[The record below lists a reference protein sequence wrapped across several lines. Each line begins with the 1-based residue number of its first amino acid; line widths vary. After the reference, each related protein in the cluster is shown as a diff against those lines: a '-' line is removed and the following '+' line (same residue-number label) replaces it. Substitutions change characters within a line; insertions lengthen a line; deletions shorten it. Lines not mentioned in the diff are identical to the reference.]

1 MPQVYLAI
9 NYGAYEGW
17 RLEPYDSPADALKAA
32 QDGDTH
38 GSEWIILRE
47 IICHFKEEPEK

>member
-38 GSEWIILRE
+38 GNEWMVLRE
-47 IICHFKEEPEK
+47 LDLEIKED